1 MFKKTL
7 PAFTLLLIVLLCA
20 AMILPSNEGFTTNP
34 SNFDSDISNK
44 PKVLALFFTSNC
56 GYCKD
61 LAPEWAKVEEQLP
74 DTTTSVDCTNT
85 SDAGVKAL
93 MKKYNVSSFPRMAFF
108 NNGTIQED
116 YEGPRKSDDI
126 IKYVKSKVGSP

>member
-20 AMILPSNEGFTTNP
+20 AMFMGSSEGFTTNAHDL
-34 SNFDSDISNK
+34 DSDISK
-44 PKVLALFFTSNC
+44 KTKVLVLFFTSNC

-61 LAPEWAKVEEQLP
+61 LAPEWEKVEAQLP
-74 DTTTSVDCTNT
+74 DTTTSVDCTNS
-85 SDAGVKAL
+85 SDPDVIAV

-116 YEGPRKSDDI
+116 YSGPRKSDDI
-126 IKYVKSKVGSP
+126 IAYVKSKTG